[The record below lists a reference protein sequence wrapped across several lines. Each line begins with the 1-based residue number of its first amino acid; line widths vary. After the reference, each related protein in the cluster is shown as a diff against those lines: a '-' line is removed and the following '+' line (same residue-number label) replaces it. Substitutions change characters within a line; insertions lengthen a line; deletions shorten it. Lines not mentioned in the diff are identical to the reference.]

1 MFDFFQYEF
10 IVRALLT
17 GFVAAIGGAVLG
29 NFLVAGRK
37 AVVSDMLS
45 HTALAGVG
53 LGVFLGISP
62 MLAAPGVAIMAA
74 GLLFYFGSRQQAM
87 PEAVSVL
94 LLSGGI
100 ALAVLFVHLAE
111 NPATNLERY
120 LFGSILTVS
129 TTEAIRFT
137 ILNATILLLVM
148 IFGNRLLS
156 LTFDRDFFVSRF
168 RYASLLESTFL
179 AMVAVFVAFSL
190 NIIGGLLITGLL
202 VIPVLC
208 AQRFAKS
215 FWHSVIISACI
226 GTIGVT
232 GGIISSF
239 WYDIPTTSAI
249 ILGLIAIFMFTQ
261 LLPEFSAEKQ

>member
-62 MLAAPGVAIMAA
+62 MLAAPGVAIM
-74 GLLFYFGSRQQAM
+74 AM